1 MTQAMRYAMFG
12 AVCATITA
20 LFQPAWYVTIIA
32 FWLGT
37 FLGLVGSL
45 AVSLF
50 DWAIN
55 DEQHGSN

>member
-50 DWAIN
+50 DKSV
-55 DEQHGSN
+55 DGG